1 MKKTIIVVVCIAA
14 VLGIGLVVFL
24 LAGRGTGSPTSASNT
39 SSLPSIGTTG
49 TGSQAE
55 PLITD
60 ALPANMP
67 QGDTLVLQ
75 GATGGVTVNN
85 FYKDAK
91 GYWQEMD
98 AVVLAQATAY
108 TIWYYRSDSSFVIDM
123 GEGAT
128 GSDQK
133 GAEDSLAR
141 MLGVSGRD
149 FCNLSIYATIV
160 EDKVTGAREPVSLD
174 MCQAGAFQ

>member
-14 VLGIGLVVFL
+14 ILGVGLLVFFL
-24 LAGRGTGSPTSASNT
+24 VGRKNGGLTNTNSAP
-39 SSLPSIGTTG
+39 SLPSVGTTG

-55 PLITD
+55 PLVVS
-60 ALPANMP
+60 ALPTNTP
-67 QGDTLVLQ
+67 QGNTLVLQ
-75 GATGGVTVNN
+75 GAKGGVTVNN

-98 AVVLAQATAY
+98 AVVLEKATAY

-133 GAEDSLAR
+133 GAEDSLAQ

-160 EDKVTGAREPVSLD
+160 EDKVTGVREATSLD